1 MAHIF
6 KVSTF
11 LLRKKVNNN
20 NCKMQ
25 KKNLQ
30 NVQQINYQQN
40 LSLEKQN
47 GNKMQKQKYKKK
59 LKPNEH
65 KMSINTFVEIF
76 YGC

>member
-47 GNKMQKQKYKKK
+47 GNKMQKQKYKKQ
-59 LKPNEH
+59 
-65 KMSINTFVEIF
+65 T
-76 YGC
+76 

>member
-1 MAHIF
+1 
-6 KVSTF
+6 
-11 LLRKKVNNN
+11 
-20 NCKMQ
+20 MQ

-59 LKPNEH
+59 NLNLTNIKCRSTLLLRYFMAA
-65 KMSINTFVEIF
+65 KK
-76 YGC
+76 